1 MKRLALGAL
10 LLTALVG
17 TPASGQ
23 EPDRIE
29 TTLQPATA
37 RIGDHLQLTIRLT
50 LPPGQTPELAPGTP
64 GWGAVELVILEPP
77 RQAGQEWFLSATVAP
92 FALGQRTF
100 TPTIAIVSGSDIH
113 TLDPPPVTITV
124 LPTLLPD
131 APLELSPLPP
141 PAAIQGAGSPLLR
154 PALASGAGLLAL
166 LLATAVIILAIRR
179 RSPQRPAPVPPAL
192 PPAEPAL
199 PGLLLAESTI
209 DSDPVA
215 AYRAL
220 AAAVRAELAHRFGI
234 PATALTAT
242 ELRARLEAIG
252 ADRWVARL
260 AGGLLEE
267 CDAVVYAGYR
277 PAPERRR
284 ADLAMAYELV
294 GEP

>member
-10 LLTALVG
+10 LLTVLAG

-29 TTLQPATA
+29 TTLHPTTA
-37 RIGDHLQLTIRLT
+37 RIGDHLQLAIRLT
-50 LPPGQTPELAPGTP
+50 LAPGQTPELAPGTP
-64 GWGAVELVILEPP
+64 GWGAVELVSLETP
-77 RQAGQEWFLSATVAP
+77 RQSGQEWLLRATVAP

-100 TPTIAIVSGSDIH
+100 TPTIAIVSGSDVR
-113 TLDPPPVTITV
+113 TLDPPSITITV

-154 PALASGAGLLAL
+154 PVLASGASLLAL
-166 LLATAVIILAIRR
+166 RLAAAVTLALRR
-179 RSPQRPAPVPPAL
+179 RSQQRPAPVPTPL
-192 PPAEPAL
+192 PPTEPAL
-199 PGLLLAESTI
+199 PSLLLAESTL
-209 DSDPVA
+209 DTDPVA

-220 AAAVRAELAHRFGI
+220 ATAVRTELAQRFGI

-242 ELRARLEAIG
+242 ELRAHLEAIG
-252 ADRWVARL
+252 ADRWTARL

-267 CDAVVYAGYR
+267 CDAVIYAGYR

>member
-10 LLTALVG
+10 LLALVG

-29 TTLQPATA
+29 TTLQPTTA

-64 GWGAVELVILEPP
+64 GWGAVELVSLEPP
-77 RQAGQEWFLSATVAP
+77 RQAGQEWLLRATVAP

-100 TPTIAIVSGSDIH
+100 TPTIAIVSGSDVH
-113 TLDPPPVTITV
+113 TLDPPPITITV

-141 PAAIQGAGSPLLR
+141 PAAIQGAGSPFLR
-154 PALASGAGLLAL
+154 PALASGAALLAL
-166 LLATAVIILAIRR
+166 LLTAVIILAIRR
-179 RSPQRPAPVPPAL
+179 RSPQPPAPVPMPL

-209 DSDPVA
+209 DTDPVA

-220 AAAVRAELAHRFGI
+220 AAAVRAELAQRFGI